1 MINNNNQTSK
11 DVKLLLTIQEA
22 AEALG
27 ISERKLW
34 GMTFEERSIAHVRCG
49 RLVRYPLATL
59 QDWINSRLNGGH
71 SDES

>member
-1 MINNNNQTSK
+1 MINNKNQTSK

-34 GMTFEERSIAHVRCG
+34 GMTDSREIPHVRLG
-49 RLVRYPLATL
+49 RCLRYPVRELE
-59 QDWINSRLNGGH
+59 QWIDENKKGG
-71 SDES
+71 E

>member
-34 GMTFEERSIAHVRCG
+34 GMTDSREIPHVRLG
-49 RLVRYPLATL
+49 RCLRYPVRELE
-59 QDWINSRLNGGH
+59 QWINEHMEGS
-71 SDES
+71 SDA

>member
-1 MINNNNQTSK
+1 MINSNNQSSK

-34 GMTFEERSIAHVRCG
+34 GMTDSRQIPHVRLG
-49 RLVRYPLATL
+49 RCLRYPVRELE
-59 QDWINSRLNGGH
+59 QWINEHMEGSC
-71 SDES
+71 DA

>member
-34 GMTFEERSIAHVRCG
+34 GMTDSREIPHVRLG
-49 RLVRYPLATL
+49 RCLRYPVRELE
-59 QDWINSRLNGGH
+59 QWINEPMEGSC
-71 SDES
+71 DA

>member
-34 GMTFEERSIAHVRCG
+34 GMTDSREIPHVRLG
-49 RLVRYPLATL
+49 RCLRYAVRELE
-59 QDWINSRLNGGH
+59 QWINEHMEGS
-71 SDES
+71 SDA

>member
-34 GMTFEERSIAHVRCG
+34 GMTDSREIPHVRLG
-49 RLVRYPLATL
+49 RCLRYPVRELE
-59 QDWINSRLNGGH
+59 QWIDENKKGG
-71 SDES
+71 E

>member
-1 MINNNNQTSK
+1 MINSNNQTSK

-34 GMTFEERSIAHVRCG
+34 GMTDSREIPHVRLG
-49 RLVRYPLATL
+49 RCLRYPVRELE
-59 QDWINSRLNGGH
+59 QWINEHMEGSC
-71 SDES
+71 DA

>member
-1 MINNNNQTSK
+1 MINSNNQTSK

-34 GMTFEERSIAHVRCG
+34 GMTDSREIPHVRLG
-49 RLVRYPLATL
+49 RCLRYPVRELE
-59 QDWINSRLNGGH
+59 QWINEHMEGS
-71 SDES
+71 SDA

>member
-1 MINNNNQTSK
+1 MINNKNQTSK

-34 GMTFEERSIAHVRCG
+34 GMTDSREIPHVRLG
-49 RLVRYPLATL
+49 RCLRYPVHELE
-59 QDWINSRLNGGH
+59 QWIDENKKGG
-71 SDES
+71 E

>member
-27 ISERKLW
+27 ISQRKLW
-34 GMTFEERSIAHVRCG
+34 GMTDSREIPHVRLG
-49 RLVRYPLATL
+49 RCLRYPVRELE
-59 QDWINSRLNGGH
+59 QWIDENKKGG
-71 SDES
+71 E